1 MSAPAELSP
10 QSPLALI
17 CGGGSLPLAVA
28 DSVAARGRQ
37 VLLFPLHGAADPHD
51 FAGRPHHWLYLGQFG
66 KFARIA
72 RAAGCHDLVFIGS
85 LVRPSLWNIRP
96 DFQTLMA
103 LPGVIRAFR
112 GGDDHLLTSV
122 GKLIEE
128 RGFRLCGAHEVAP
141 DILAPAGA
149 LTRTQPSASART
161 DIVLGFD
168 YLHAAG
174 PFDVG
179 QAVVVSGR
187 HVLAVE
193 AVEGT
198 DQMLERVAE
207 LRRNGRLQ
215 ATAGNGVLVKAP
227 KPDQDKRFD
236 LPTIGPQTVER
247 VAAAGLAGIAV
258 VSGATVIA
266 EPERLVEVADR
277 AGIFVVGVPAASG
290 G

>member
-28 DSVAARGRQ
+28 DSVASGGRK
-37 VLLFPLHGAADPHD
+37 VLLFPLRGAADPRD
-51 FAGRPHHWLYLGQFG
+51 FAERPHHWLYIGQFG
-66 KFARIA
+66 KFSRIA
-72 RAAGCHDLVFIGS
+72 RAAGCRDLVFIGS
-85 LVRPSLWNIRP
+85 LVRPSIWNIRP
-96 DFQTLMA
+96 DFQTLLA

-122 GKLIEE
+122 GKLVEQ
-128 RGFRLCGAHEVAP
+128 RGFHLCGAHEVAP
-141 DILAPAGA
+141 DILAPAGT
-149 LTRTQPSASART
+149 LTRAQPSASART
-161 DIVLGFD
+161 DIALGFD
-168 YLHAAG
+168 YLRAAG

-215 ATAGNGVLVKAP
+215 APAGNGVLVKAP
-227 KPDQDKRFD
+227 KPGQDKRFD
-236 LPTIGPQTVER
+236 LPTIGPRTVER
-247 VAAAGLAGIAV
+247 VVAAGLAGIAV
-258 VSGATVIA
+258 VSGATVVA
-266 EPERLVEVADR
+266 EPERLVEAADR
-277 AGIFVVGVPAASG
+277 SGIFVVGIPAANG
-290 G
+290 E